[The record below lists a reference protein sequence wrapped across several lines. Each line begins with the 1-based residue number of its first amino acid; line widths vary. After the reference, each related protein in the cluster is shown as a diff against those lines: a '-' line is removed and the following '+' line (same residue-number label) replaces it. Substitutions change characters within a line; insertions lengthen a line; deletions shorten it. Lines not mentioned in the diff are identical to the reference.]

1 MPGGTHLKVWVLLHS
16 GGRLVDG
23 LHFAAEPFDAS
34 KQKDLGALFRQN
46 YQSLPTLNERR
57 GSGADEPNARFQMDG
72 LLVV

>member
-1 MPGGTHLKVWVLLHS
+1 
-16 GGRLVDG
+16 LVDG